1 VIWSHAPRTMI
12 GVSPSLSSPSQR
24 KRRPELRQS
33 RFESTMF
40 VDGGDFG
47 DAVIASE
54 LVVFEVDPVFKNVE
68 QQS

>member
-1 VIWSHAPRTMI
+1 
-12 GVSPSLSSPSQR
+12 
-24 KRRPELRQS
+24 
-33 RFESTMF
+33 MF